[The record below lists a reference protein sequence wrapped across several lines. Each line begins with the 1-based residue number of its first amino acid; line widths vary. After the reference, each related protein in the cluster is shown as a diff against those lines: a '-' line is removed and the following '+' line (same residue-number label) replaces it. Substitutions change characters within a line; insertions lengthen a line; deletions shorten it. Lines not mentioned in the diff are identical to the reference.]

1 MPILTHPLFILLVAA
16 VWMLL
21 GRSGLAYNLLLNA
34 IIIQLVIS
42 KVND

>member
-1 MPILTHPLFILLVAA
+1 VLVAA

-21 GRSGLAYNLLLNA
+21 GRSGLAYYLLLNA